1 MNLLSNLPTKYDY
14 TRRIQSSSYEQ
25 TIDKLVPEKQSTN
38 VSFHD
43 ICSLFI
49 SSFDPTCQ
57 LLESKEKPMYINQ
70 RLIELATE
78 IDESVE
84 TAYTY
89 FKYSKL
95 MKPTF
100 IQQSLQLK
108 NQLSSLLYLSDLY
121 KVTTHVYLKQQQNLI
136 QKLMKKYL
144 QVLKILKV
152 RFG

>member
-70 RLIELATE
+70 RLI
-78 IDESVE
+78 DRKSV
-84 TAYTY
+84 
-89 FKYSKL
+89 
-95 MKPTF
+95 
-100 IQQSLQLK
+100 
-108 NQLSSLLYLSDLY
+108 
-121 KVTTHVYLKQQQNLI
+121 V
-136 QKLMKKYL
+136 
-144 QVLKILKV
+144 
-152 RFG
+152 